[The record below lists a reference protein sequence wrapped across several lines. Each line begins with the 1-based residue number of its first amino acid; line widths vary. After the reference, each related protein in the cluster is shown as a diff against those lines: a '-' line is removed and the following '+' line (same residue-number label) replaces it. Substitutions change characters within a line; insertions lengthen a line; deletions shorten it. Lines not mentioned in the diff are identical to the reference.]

1 MKHRKKKKTKQNK
14 QEARHQRNEFYK
26 KLKQTMTLLGDA
38 SAMDLL
44 DKRDLATLHYCR
56 LRPYKIINPNNG
68 QPKINNRNLQIL
80 NKGLSI
86 LLHKSF
92 IWVGEQQIQLSL
104 YDFFVYA
111 ETLYF
116 QYRNIPENHPEIAA
130 KFQDCFPVFN
140 EDYRKIRVDATE
152 SINKRLEFLSW
163 LYSDFTSSIL
173 RFIPVEI
180 VKSSSV
186 LDTSSFYNNYIV
198 EQKKAETELLEID
211 GKRRTIYRIC
221 LSTDQNFIP
230 LTITPDKLGIEGL
243 MQKFPLKVFIQM
255 HALHRIRERLG
266 NQFLHLSYVY
276 IVHAIKEKSI
286 KAENN
291 NSFLFPVTHNTIK
304 LGYLKG
310 DIIGDKL
317 VIRTFLFLT
326 NNGTPE
332 GKKLQN
338 MAGLQKTDKK
348 FLGIDKLN
356 TFINSDIKENEKLKT
371 LFCQAGCG
379 DLFLFDKNVLDQPD
393 EKEIACAE
401 YLEHYLGI

>member
-1 MKHRKKKKTKQNK
+1 MKQRKKKNAKQNK
-14 QEARHQRNEFYK
+14 QEIRHQRNEFYK
-26 KLKQTMTLLGDA
+26 KIKQTMTLLGDA

-44 DKRDLATLHYCR
+44 DKKDLAIMHYSR

-68 QPKINNRNLQIL
+68 QPKMRNRYLQIL

-86 LLHKSF
+86 LLHTSF
-92 IWVGEQQIQLSL
+92 IGVGEQQIQLSL

-111 ETLYF
+111 ETLF
-116 QYRNIPENHPEIAA
+116 FVYRNIPENHPEIAA
-130 KFQDCFPVFN
+130 EFQACFPVFN
-140 EDYRKIRVDATE
+140 EDYKKIRVDASE
-152 SINKRLEFLSW
+152 SINKRLDFLSW
-163 LYSDFTSSIL
+163 LYSDFTSSII

-186 LDTSSFYNNYIV
+186 LDTSAYYNNYIV

-255 HALHRIRERLG
+255 HVLHRIRERLG
-266 NQFLHLSYVY
+266 NLFLHLSYVF
-276 IVHAIKEKSI
+276 IVHAVKEKPI

-291 NSFLFPVTHNTIK
+291 NSFLFPVTQNTIK

-317 VIRTFLFLT
+317 VIRTFLFIT

-338 MAGLQKTDKK
+338 LAGLQKTDKE
-348 FLGIDKLN
+348 FLGIDKLS
-356 TFINSDIKENEKLKT
+356 TFIHSDIKENKKLKT

-379 DLFLFDKNVLDQPD
+379 DLFQINKDLLDQPD
-393 EKEIACAE
+393 KKEIACAE